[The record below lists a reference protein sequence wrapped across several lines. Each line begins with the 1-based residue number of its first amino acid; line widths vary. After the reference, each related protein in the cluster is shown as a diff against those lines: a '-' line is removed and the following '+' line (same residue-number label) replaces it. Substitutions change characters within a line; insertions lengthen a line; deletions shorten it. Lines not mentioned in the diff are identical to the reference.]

1 MQQMEIDLTKLE
13 GIKDR
18 AVYVAGAFADAAW
31 VNEATAAVEVLCRLG
46 NDFTGD
52 DVWRLLAGTNARTPE
67 PRALGAVITK
77 FAREGL
83 IYPTGYYRKSIRKES
98 HRRPLAVW
106 RPTKYKRN
114 RKEAE

>member
-1 MQQMEIDLTKLE
+1 MHQAEIDQKKLE
-13 GIKDR
+13 IIKDR
-18 AVYVAGAFADAAW
+18 AVYAAGAFANSDW
-31 VNEATAAVEVLCRLG
+31 LTEAESAIKMLCRLG
-46 NDFTGD
+46 DDFTGD
-52 DVWRLLAGTNARTPE
+52 DVWRLLAGTSVTTPE

-77 FAREGL
+77 FAREGY
-83 IYPTGYYRKSIRKES
+83 IFPTGYYRKSIRKES